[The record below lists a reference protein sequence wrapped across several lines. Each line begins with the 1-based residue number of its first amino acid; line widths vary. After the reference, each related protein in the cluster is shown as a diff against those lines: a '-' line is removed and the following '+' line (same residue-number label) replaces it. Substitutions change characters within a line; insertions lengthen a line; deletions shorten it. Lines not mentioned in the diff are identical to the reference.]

1 MLANFARRF
10 VLLGCAGAACLVWA
24 ATPEPEIVRAVKS
37 GDRAAVER
45 LIASKSDVNAAQPDG
60 TSALHWAVRANNLIL
75 TNRLIQAGADV
86 NAATRYGV
94 TPLSLAASAGN
105 SKILE
110 GLLKAG
116 AKPAQAESLLRD
128 GQTLLMLAAKAG
140 DAAAV
145 NLLIEDGANVNAAE
159 TRTGTTA
166 IIWAAIYNQPRAI
179 KALAEAGAD
188 VNVKSALTT
197 FPHTGQAVLE
207 QAFEEGVSYV
217 GQTPLPKGGWTPL
230 MYAAR
235 EGSLDAVRALI
246 EFKADLNLTEP
257 DGTSALLFAM
267 INGHYDVAEEL
278 VKAGANVNLA
288 DRTGMTPLYAA
299 VDLHTMPSSYG
310 RPAPSPQVI
319 DGSVDAAR
327 MLLAHGA
334 DANQSLKSPILKRV
348 YNAGD
353 NLLGEGATAFMRA
366 ARGGDPTMMQVLLDG
381 GADPRLTQKNGNS
394 PLMLSIRFLS
404 SGGGLNPF
412 EVNGQRAVEA
422 INLSL
427 KYGVDINAR
436 NARND
441 SALHLALE
449 YPNILKLLAEHGA
462 DLGITNR
469 QGRTVLDAALAASKP
484 NEETIRLLR
493 SLNAPV
499 SPLPPAATNKTE
511 PAKPDA
517 RPAAAPQD

>member
-1 MLANFARRF
+1 VPANFARRF
-10 VLLGCAGAACLVWA
+10 VLLGYAGAASVVWA

-37 GDRAAVER
+37 ADVAAVER
-45 LIASKSDVNAAQPDG
+45 LIATGSDVNSAQPDG
-60 TSALHWAVRANNLIL
+60 TSALDWAVRANNLVL
-75 TNRLIQAGADV
+75 TNRLIQAGAEV
-86 NAATRYGV
+86 NGATRYGV
-94 TPLSLAASAGN
+94 TPLSLAAGAG
-105 SKILE
+105 SPKILE
-110 GLLKAG
+110 ALLKAG
-116 AKPAQAESLLRD
+116 AKPAHAESLLRD

-140 DAAAV
+140 DPAAV
-145 NLLIEDGANVNAAE
+145 NVLVEYGANVNATE

-179 KALAEAGAD
+179 KAMVDAGAA

-235 EGSLDAVRALI
+235 EGSLGAVRALI
-246 EFKADLNLTEP
+246 ESGADLNLTEP
-257 DGTSALLFAM
+257 DGTTALLFAM

-299 VDLHTMPSSYG
+299 VDMHTMPSSYG

-319 DGSVDAAR
+319 DGSIEAAR
-327 MLLAHGA
+327 MLLGHGA
-334 DANQSLKSPILKRV
+334 DPNARLKSPILKRV

-353 NLLGEGATAFMRA
+353 NLLGEGATSFMRA

-381 GADPRLTQKNGNS
+381 GANPQLTQKNGNT
-394 PLMLSIRFLS
+394 PLMLSIRFLA

-412 EVNGQRAVEA
+412 AVNEQHALDA

-427 KYGVDINAR
+427 QHGLDINAKNSR
-436 NARND
+436 NE
-441 SALHLALE
+441 SALLLALE
-449 YPNILKLLAEHGA
+449 YPNILRLLAQHGA
-462 DLGITNR
+462 DLGITDR
-469 QGRTVLDAALAASKP
+469 QGRTVMDLALAASKP

-493 SLNAPV
+493 GLSAPT
-499 SPLPPAATNKTE
+499 STLGSATPKTSG
-511 PAKPDA
+511 AKEPDA
-517 RPAAAPQD
+517 KSGGNPPE

>member
-1 MLANFARRF
+1 
-10 VLLGCAGAACLVWA
+10 
-24 ATPEPEIVRAVKS
+24 
-37 GDRAAVER
+37 
-45 LIASKSDVNAAQPDG
+45 
-60 TSALHWAVRANNLIL
+60 
-75 TNRLIQAGADV
+75 
-86 NAATRYGV
+86 
-94 TPLSLAASAGN
+94 
-105 SKILE
+105 
-110 GLLKAG
+110 
-116 AKPAQAESLLRD
+116 
-128 GQTLLMLAAKAG
+128 
-140 DAAAV
+140 
-145 NLLIEDGANVNAAE
+145 
-159 TRTGTTA
+159 
-166 IIWAAIYNQPRAI
+166 
-179 KALAEAGAD
+179 
-188 VNVKSALTT
+188 
-197 FPHTGQAVLE
+197 
-207 QAFEEGVSYV
+207 
-217 GQTPLPKGGWTPL
+217 

>member
-1 MLANFARRF
+1 VLAHYARTL
-10 VLLGCAGAACLVWA
+10 VLLGSAGVASLVWA
-24 ATPEPEIVRAVKS
+24 ETPEPEIVHAVKS

-45 LIASKSDVNAAQPDG
+45 LITGKSDVNAAQPDG
-60 TSALHWAVRANNLIL
+60 ASALHWAVRANDSVL
-75 TNRLIQAGADV
+75 TDRLIQAGADV

-105 SKILE
+105 PRSLE
-110 GLLKAG
+110 SLLKAG

-145 NLLIEDGANVNAAE
+145 NLLVEHGADVNAAE

-179 KALAEAGAD
+179 KVLAEAGAD
-188 VNVKSALTT
+188 VNARSALST

-235 EGSLDAVRALI
+235 EGSLDAVRALV

-257 DGTSALLFAM
+257 DGTSALLFAV
-267 INGHYDVAEEL
+267 INGHHDVAEEL

-310 RPAPSPQVI
+310 RPAPSPQMI
-319 DGSVDAAR
+319 DGSVNAAR

-334 DANQSLKSPILKRV
+334 DPNARLKGRILKRV

-366 ARGGDPTMMQVLLDG
+366 ARGGDPIMMHVLLDS
-381 GADPRLTQKNGNS
+381 GADPRLTQKNGNT

-422 INLSL
+422 VNLSL
-427 KYGVDINAR
+427 KLGVDINAKNSR
-436 NARND
+436 SD
-441 SALHLALE
+441 SALHLALA
-449 YPNILKLLAEHGA
+449 YPDILRLLAEHGA
-462 DLGITNR
+462 DLGITDGT
-469 QGRTVLDAALAASKP
+469 GRTVLDAALAAGKP
-484 NEETIRLLR
+484 NAETIALLR
-493 SLNAPV
+493 SLNAPT
-499 SPLPPAATNKTE
+499 SPVRPPAANKTE
-511 PAKPDA
+511 PTKPESK
-517 RPAAAPQD
+517 PPAAPQE